1 MSMDEDQKVH
11 PIGYVAR
18 QTGLST
24 HVIRAW
30 EKRYRCIQPGRTT
43 TGRRLYSDNDIR
55 HLVLLQQATRCGHRI
70 AQLSELDD
78 KSLQEVVASSGTN
91 AYHPEDAQGDT
102 PTPGD
107 LLKACRAAVF
117 ELDGQ
122 AFEAVLNRAA
132 VILTR
137 PMLFNQVIIPLMDE
151 IGNRWAIGTLK
162 IINEHM
168 ASSILRSFL
177 WDMLSTYQ
185 PHPTASKIVVATPTA
200 QWHELGALISAVTAA
215 EAGWTAYYFG
225 PNLPAEEIAAAA
237 SVHRASA
244 VALSIIYGTG
254 EAQMLLEIKK
264 LRRYL
269 SKDISLIVGGIGIRT
284 YQDTLRDI
292 GALYAGDFTVL
303 RDILN
308 KLV

>member
-1 MSMDEDQKVH
+1 MDEDQKVH

-18 QTGLST
+18 QTGLSA

-30 EKRYRCIQPGRTT
+30 EKRYRCIQPGRTA

-78 KSLQEVVASSGTN
+78 KSLKEVVASSGID
-91 AYHPEDAQGDT
+91 AYHPEDALGDT
-102 PTPGD
+102 STPAD
-107 LLKACRAAVF
+107 LLSACHAAVLD
-117 ELDGQ
+117 LDGQ

-132 VILTR
+132 VLLTR
-137 PMLFNQVIIPLMDE
+137 PMLFNQVIIPLLEE
-151 IGNRWAIGTLK
+151 IGNGWANGTLK

-177 WDMLSTYQ
+177 WDMLSAYQ

-200 QWHELGALISAVTAA
+200 QWHDLGALISAIAA
-215 EAGWTAYYFG
+215 ADAGWAAYYFG

-237 SVHRASA
+237 AIHGVSA

-254 EAQMLLEIKK
+254 ETQILLEIKK

-269 SKDISLIVGGIGIRT
+269 TKDVTLIVGGSGILA
-284 YQDTLRDI
+284 YQATLRDI
-292 GALYAGDFTVL
+292 GVLHAKDTTALRV
-303 RDILN
+303 ILN

>member
-1 MSMDEDQKVH
+1 MLMDEDQKVH

-18 QTGLST
+18 QTGLSA

-30 EKRYRCIQPGRTT
+30 EKRYRCIQPGRTA

-78 KSLQEVVASSGTN
+78 KSLKEVVASSGVDT
-91 AYHPEDAQGDT
+91 YHPEDAQGDT
-102 PTPGD
+102 STPGD
-107 LLKACRAAVF
+107 LLSACHAAVLD
-117 ELDGQ
+117 LDGQ
-122 AFEAVLNRAA
+122 TFEAVLNRAA
-132 VILTR
+132 VLLTR
-137 PMLFNQVIIPLMDE
+137 PILFNQVIIPLLEE
-151 IGNRWAIGTLK
+151 IGNRWANGTLK

-177 WDMLSTYQ
+177 WDMLSAYQ
-185 PHPTASKIVVATPTA
+185 PHPTASKIVVATPAA
-200 QWHELGALISAVTAA
+200 QWHELGALISAITAA
-215 EAGWTAYYFG
+215 DAGWAVYYFG

-237 SVHRASA
+237 SIHRASV
-244 VALSIIYGTG
+244 VALSIVYGAG
-254 EAQMLLEIKK
+254 EAQILLEIKK

-269 SKDISLIVGGIGIRT
+269 TKDVTLIVGGSGIRT
-284 YQDTLRDI
+284 DQATLKEI
-292 GALYAGDFTVL
+292 GALHAPDVTAL

>member
-1 MSMDEDQKVH
+1 MEDDHKIH

-30 EKRYRCIQPGRTT
+30 EKRYRSVQPGRTP
-43 TGRRLYSDNDIR
+43 TGRRLYSENDIR

-78 KSLQEVVASSGTN
+78 ESLQSVVGSSAADVN
-91 AYHPEDAQGDT
+91 LMEDGQEEATT
-102 PTPGD
+102 PDD
-107 LLKACRAAVF
+107 LLEACRGAVR
-117 ELDGQ
+117 ELDRR
-122 AFEAVLNRAA
+122 AFEAALNRAA

-137 PMLFNQVIIPLMDE
+137 PMLFKQVIIPLMEE
-151 IGNRWAIGTLK
+151 IGNRWADGTLK

-177 WDMLSTYQ
+177 WDMLYAYR
-185 PHPTASKIVVATPTA
+185 PHPTASGIVVATPVA

-215 EAGWTAYYFG
+215 EAGWAVYYFG

-237 SVHRASA
+237 AINRAAA
-244 VALSIIYGTG
+244 VALSIVYGTG
-254 EAQMLLEIKK
+254 EAQMLSEIKK

-269 SKDISLIVGGIGIRT
+269 TKDVTLIVGGSGIRAHQADLKQIGVLHV
-284 YQDTLRDI
+284 QDLTD
-292 GALYAGDFTVL
+292 L

-308 KLV
+308 KLG

>member
-1 MSMDEDQKVH
+1 MDDDQKMH

-18 QTGLST
+18 QTGLSA

-30 EKRYRCIQPGRTT
+30 EKRYRSVEPGRTPS
-43 TGRRLYSDNDIR
+43 GRRLYSENDIR
-55 HLVLLQQATRCGHRI
+55 HLVMLRQAIRCGHRI

-78 KSLQEVVASSGTN
+78 AALEGIVASGAADTN
-91 AYHPEDAQGDT
+91 LMEAAQGAT
-102 PTPGD
+102 TSPGEH
-107 LLKACRAAVF
+107 LKTCRAAVL
-117 ELDGQ
+117 ELDGR
-122 AFEAVLNRAA
+122 AFEAALNRAA
-132 VILTR
+132 VALTR
-137 PMLFNQVIIPLMDE
+137 PVLIRQVIIPLMEE
-151 IGNRWAIGTLK
+151 IGNRWADGSLK

-177 WDMLSTYQ
+177 WDMLNAYR
-185 PHPTASKIVVATPTA
+185 PPPTASKVVVATPVA
-200 QWHELGALISAVTAA
+200 QWHELGALISAITAA
-215 EAGWTAYYFG
+215 EAGWAVYYFG

-237 SVHRASA
+237 AINRATA
-244 VALSIIYGTG
+244 VALSIVYCAA

-269 SKDISLIVGGIGIRT
+269 TEDVTLIVGGSGIRA
-284 YQDTLRDI
+284 QQANLKQI
-292 GALYAGDFTVL
+292 GAIYVQDLSVL